1 MGQKEIA
8 IIEPSKRFLSD
19 VCYYTIRLSN
29 ALSEFAEV
37 KAILFR
43 NMLPRRFFQLTDLS
57 NHNYN
62 DLSLKSFKSFAKI
75 FAEIN
80 RFQQRETTAMPKDF

>member
-43 NMLPRRFFQLTDLS
+43 NMLPRKFS
-57 NHNYN
+57 G
-62 DLSLKSFKSFAKI
+62 
-75 FAEIN
+75 
-80 RFQQRETTAMPKDF
+80 